1 MRNIII
7 SGSASGIG
15 QACRE
20 KFETMGDRVIGI
32 DIRDAQIIADL
43 ATRDGRQQAIAQ
55 VLENTD
61 NAVDGLILSAGVS
74 GMQHPGDFTVSLNY
88 FGSVDLFDGLRPAME
103 GRPNACAIGLVS
115 NSSQFDIDYEDPMV
129 LALLEGDEDKCREMI
144 VELDRGAGYR
154 YAKHALARA
163 IRRRASEWGPL
174 GVRINAIVPGMTET
188 PMVASLKE
196 DPEVGPML
204 DMLPIPLGRR
214 GTAAEMAGVITF
226 MLSEDASY
234 VHGMMMWVDG
244 GTDAAIRPD
253 RF

>member
-1 MRNIII
+1 MRNIVI

-15 QACRE
+15 LACKE
-20 KFETMGDRVIGI
+20 KFISLGDRVIGI
-32 DIRDAQIIADL
+32 DIRDAEIIADL
-43 ATRDGRQQAIAQ
+43 STPAGRQRAITEA
-55 VLENTD
+55 LAMTN
-61 NAVDGLILSAGVS
+61 NAIDGLILSAGVS
-74 GMQHPGDFTVSLNY
+74 GMQHSGDFTVSLNY

-103 GRPNACAIGLVS
+103 DRPNPCAIGLVS

-129 LALLEGDEDKCREMI
+129 LALLEGDEEKCREMI
-144 VELDRGAGYR
+144 LELDRGAGYR

-174 GVRINAIVPGMTET
+174 GVRINSIVPGMTET
-188 PMVASLKE
+188 PMVSALKE

-204 DMLPIPLGRR
+204 DLLPIPIGRK
-214 GTAAEMAGVITF
+214 GTAAEMAGVVSF
-226 MLSEDASY
+226 MLSEDATY
-234 VHGMMMWVDG
+234 IHGMMMWVDG

>member
-1 MRNIII
+1 MRNIVI

-20 KFETMGDRVIGI
+20 RLKAQGDRVIGI
-32 DIRDAQIIADL
+32 DIRDAEIIADL
-43 ATRDGRQQAIAQ
+43 ATREGRERAIAEA
-55 VLENTD
+55 LEYSGS
-61 NAVDGLILSAGVS
+61 AIDGLVLSAGVS

-88 FGSVDLFDGLRPAME
+88 FGSVELFDGLRPAME
-103 GRPNACAIGLVS
+103 GRPNPCAIGLVS
-115 NSSQFDIDYEDPMV
+115 NSSQFDIDYDDPMV

-144 VELDRGAGYR
+144 LELDRGAGYR
-154 YAKHALARA
+154 FAKHALARA

-188 PMVASLKE
+188 PMVESLKE

-204 DMLPIPLGRR
+204 DLLPIPLGRK
-214 GTAAEMAGVITF
+214 GSAWEMAGVVSF
-226 MLSEDASY
+226 LLSDDASY
-234 VHGMMMWVDG
+234 IHGMMMWVDG